1 MPEDMQELPPQAAR
15 SWMET
20 TPIAG
25 KCWQPSET
33 LLSEEEMKLHIT
45 PIKSVL
51 KEGGM
56 KITKLMHDNP
66 KHNGKKTGVCCKKF
80 ILLKVGTIENKGNS
94 WRCIAKAR

>member
-1 MPEDMQELPPQAAR
+1 MPDDMQELPPQAAR

-25 KCWQPSET
+25 KCWQPRET
-33 LLSEEEMKLHIT
+33 LHSEEEMKVHIT

-56 KITKLMHDNP
+56 QITKLMHDNP
-66 KHNGKKTGVCCKKF
+66 NHKGNKTG
-80 ILLKVGTIENKGNS
+80 LLKAGTIENKGNS
-94 WRCIAKAR
+94 SCCITKAR

>member
-1 MPEDMQELPPQAAR
+1 MPEDIQEFPPQAAR

-33 LLSEEEMKLHIT
+33 LLSKEEMKVHIT
-45 PIKSVL
+45 PIKSEL

-56 KITKLMHDNP
+56 
-66 KHNGKKTGVCCKKF
+66 
-80 ILLKVGTIENKGNS
+80 
-94 WRCIAKAR
+94 